1 MLGEPPLNRSDDTR
15 APGSGGA
22 PAGHHLLGGRWPQR
36 TQLPDEERCLREALT
51 LRTWGIAHRP
61 SGPLSAK
68 RVQGS
73 TAPASEVCQEEV
85 MTGEGP
91 GPMIWGSGQF
101 LPQTHLLRPIVQ
113 MRKLRTQRSGAC
125 PWPQDWQRG
134 AGINSGRLASATTS
148 ESCTLQAV

>member
-91 GPMIWGSGQF
+91 GPMIDQKRTITSAGED
-101 LPQTHLLRPIVQ
+101 VQ
-113 MRKLRTQRSGAC
+113 KHVAHKVLVGMENAAATLE
-125 PWPQDWQRG
+125 
-134 AGINSGRLASATTS
+134 NSASIAQNIKHGVT
-148 ESCTLQAV
+148 A